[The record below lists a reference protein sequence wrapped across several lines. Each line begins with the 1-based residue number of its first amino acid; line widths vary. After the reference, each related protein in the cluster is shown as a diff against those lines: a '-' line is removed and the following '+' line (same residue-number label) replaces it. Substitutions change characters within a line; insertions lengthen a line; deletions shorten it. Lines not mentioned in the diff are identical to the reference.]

1 MIHVKLIDL
10 NVLMQI
16 ILDGLSNQQDS
27 TLSLAEPLGKIY
39 TETFLAT
46 NN

>member
-10 NVLMQI
+10 NILMQI
-16 ILDGLSNQQDS
+16 ILDLSNQQDG
-27 TLSLAEPLGKIY
+27 TLSLAEPLEKIY
-39 TETFLAT
+39 TETFLTT